1 MDILI
6 GVLILFAIL
15 SGLAKVGFGFGAG
28 IVLNPILTL
37 FVPSATAVTLL
48 APILWFSNFTG
59 ARTHRKSIDW
69 NLVKKMLPMA
79 LIGTLLGSLV
89 LTYVN
94 DHILKPAIGIIAI
107 IMGILLL
114 ISRKKIKDE
123 NEIEDENQERALI
136 VTTKKIGFKYH
147 LGALLSGF
155 VGSTA
160 NSGGLPLIVLF
171 LNDRTI
177 NKNSFAAN
185 IVVMLAIMDSIK
197 IILYLYLGILTI
209 QNFLLV
215 ALYIP
220 FIYFGALVGKW
231 VHSKISEKSFFTIVH
246 SMIFIIG
253 IMLLF

>member
-1 MDILI
+1 MDILV
-6 GVLILFAIL
+6 GVLILFAFL

-28 IVLNPILTL
+28 IILNPILTL

-59 ARTHRKSIDW
+59 ARTHRKSIEW
-69 NLVKKMLPMA
+69 NIIKKMLPLA
-79 LIGTLLGSLV
+79 LIGTLVGSLI
-89 LTYVN
+89 LAYIN
-94 DHILKPAIGIIAI
+94 DDILKPTIGIIAI
-107 IMGILLL
+107 IMGFLLL
-114 ISRKKIKDE
+114 LSRKKLKEEDE
-123 NEIEDENQERALI
+123 NEEENQESSSVIA
-136 VTTKKIGFKYH
+136 KKIGFKYH
-147 LGALLSGF
+147 LGAFLSGF

-171 LNDRTI
+171 LNNRSI
-177 NKNSFAAN
+177 NKNVFAAN

-220 FIYFGALVGKW
+220 FIYFGAYVGKW
-231 VHSKISEKSFFTIVH
+231 VHSKITEKSFFTVVH

-253 IMLLF
+253 IMLQF

>member
-6 GVLILFAIL
+6 GVLILFAMI

-59 ARTHRKSIDW
+59 ARTHRKSIEW
-69 NLVKKMLPMA
+69 NLIKKMLPMA
-79 LIGTLLGSLV
+79 IIGTLLGSLV
-89 LTYVN
+89 LAYVN
-94 DHILKPAIGIIAI
+94 DQILKPTIGIIAI
-107 IMGILLL
+107 IMGFFLL
-114 ISRKKIKDE
+114 ISRKKIMSEKEVEEKQDSTSV
-123 NEIEDENQERALI
+123 I
-136 VTTKKIGFKYH
+136 TKKIGFKYH
-147 LGALLSGF
+147 LGALLSGL

-171 LNDRTI
+171 LNDRSI
-177 NKNSFAAN
+177 NKNAFAAN
-185 IVVMLAIMDSIK
+185 IVIMLAIMDSIK
-197 IILYLYLGILTI
+197 IILYLILGILNI

-220 FIYFGALVGKW
+220 FIYVGALVGKW
-231 VHSKISEKSFFTIVH
+231 VHSKISEKSFFTVVH

>member
-1 MDILI
+1 MDILV
-6 GVLILFAIL
+6 GVLLVFAII

-28 IVLNPILTL
+28 IILNPILTL

-59 ARTHRKSIDW
+59 ARAHRKSIEW
-69 NLVKKMLPMA
+69 NIIKKMLPLA
-79 LIGTLLGSLV
+79 LIGTLAGSLI
-89 LTYVN
+89 LAYIN
-94 DHILKPAIGIIAI
+94 DDILKPAIGIIAI
-107 IMGILLL
+107 IMGFLLL
-114 ISRKKIKDE
+114 LSRKKLKNE
-123 NEIEDENQERALI
+123 EEIEVENQESSPVI
-136 VTTKKIGFKYH
+136 PKKIGFKYH

-171 LNDRTI
+171 LNDRSI
-177 NKNSFAAN
+177 NKDAFAAN
-185 IVVMLAIMDSIK
+185 IVVLLAIMDSIK
-197 IILYLYLGILTI
+197 IILYLSLGILTI

-220 FIYFGALVGKW
+220 FIYFGAFVGKW
-231 VHSKISEKSFFTIVH
+231 VHSKITEKSFFTVVH